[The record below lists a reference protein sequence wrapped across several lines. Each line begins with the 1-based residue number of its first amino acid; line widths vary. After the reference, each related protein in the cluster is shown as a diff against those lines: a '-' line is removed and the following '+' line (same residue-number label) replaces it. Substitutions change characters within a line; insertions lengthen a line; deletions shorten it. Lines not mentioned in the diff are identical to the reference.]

1 MFPFASVVELP
12 QSDMLDWIGP
22 SLVVTAITQD
32 PQFRR
37 ALLRCEHIRRLNL
50 GAMPTGHVSWDQP
63 HEGNLFE
70 FLYARRAIQ
79 EQAL

>member
-1 MFPFASVVELP
+1 VEVP
-12 QSDMLDWIGP
+12 QSEVLDWIGP

-32 PQFRR
+32 ADFRHR
-37 ALLRCEHIRRLNL
+37 LLRSGHIKRLNL
-50 GAMPTGHVSWDQP
+50 GAMPTGQVSWDQP

-79 EQAL
+79 EQAV